1 MERIQEEIQEQ
12 KSLTYEQ
19 RIEFAKDISTKYQ
32 SWNDDRQSQ
41 FDDAKMIMDE
51 VYMHY
56 SFKKKSDEDYWKA
69 DIKLNKLRTIKQAK
83 KAAMWREIWSNPQ
96 QMFNVRGTDEISEH
110 NAKLQ
115 KASIVNSLEKMKIGK
130 AFDRA
135 IEDLLDIG
143 EMVFITDWEERTKVI
158 RRRSQNGF
166 ILETLKRFI
175 NLPANVSNKVI
186 ELPYY
191 ENARVKAI
199 SPFMFV
205 FDHNY
210 YEYGNKK
217 QWDSCIKIYKRF
229 ETYENIVN
237 NKDYSLT
244 DEEKE
249 KLRAEGRKPAIR
261 FNIAKAQKAFHN
273 SSMLTFEDLVK
284 GELHMDTNLL
294 GDFVIMKSNGSPTYN
309 FAVVIDDM
317 LMKISH
323 VIRGEDHISNTFKQI
338 LIFEALGAEVPHF
351 GHLGM
356 ILAPDR
362 SKLSKRHGATAVSEF
377 VEKGYLTDALINFVA
392 LLGWSPSD
400 GQEIKTVDEIAQD
413 FRIGEISSS
422 NSIFEYDKLNWMNS
436 HYIKMLPIEEL
447 KERLKPYL
455 TQYDLTELSDEQ
467 YTRMVEVTREPLTLL
482 SDITDAVPYFFG
494 NSVEIEPEV
503 QTDVLDTDVSQQ
515 VLKEFA
521 KQAENWEF
529 EEENLHEKLEAFRG
543 YFKEQGIKPKV
554 TMWAIRAAVTG
565 RTRGADMTAILAIL
579 GKDKVLKRVNAAI
592 KQTV

>member
-1 MERIQEEIQEQ
+1 MSEVRVRIAPSPSGNLHIGTARTALFNYLFA
-12 KSLTYEQ
+12 KKNNGKFIL
-19 RIEFAKDISTKYQ
+19 RIEDTDAERTSQAYVDNIFDSLKALGLNWDEGPDVGGEYGPYT
-32 SWNDDRQSQ
+32 QSQ
-41 FDDAKMIMDE
+41 RFDIYPKYIQKLLDE
-51 VYMHY
+51 GFAYEC
-56 SFKKKSDEDYWKA
+56 FCTPEELEAEKEEATK
-69 DIKLNKLRTIKQAK
+69 NK
-83 KAAMWREIWSNPQ
+83 KAYVYS
-96 QMFNVRGTDEISEH
+96 
-110 NAKLQ
+110 K
-115 KASIVNSLEKMKIGK
+115 KC
-130 AFDRA
+130 
-135 IEDLLDIG
+135 
-143 EMVFITDWEERTKVI
+143 
-158 RRRSQNGF
+158 
-166 ILETLKRFI
+166 
-175 NLPANVSNKVI
+175 
-186 ELPYY
+186 
-191 ENARVKAI
+191 EN
-199 SPFMFV
+199 
-205 FDHNY
+205 
-210 YEYGNKK
+210 
-217 QWDSCIKIYKRF
+217 
-229 ETYENIVN
+229 
-237 NKDYSLT
+237 LT

-494 NSVEIEPEV
+494 TSVEIEPEV

-579 GKDKVLKRVNAAI
+579 GKDKILKRVNAAI